1 MKKSPWIEFIS
12 AGILATSISVI
23 SMSSPAAAQVTT
35 PSTGTDTQGTTTT
48 TYETSNYNP
57 GLWGLTGLL
66 GLFGLFGRR
75 KEDTHTTNRRD
86 DAPVYRDPSIR

>member
-1 MKKSPWIEFIS
+1 MQKSSSIGLLSASIIATTIS
-12 AGILATSISVI
+12 AIL
-23 SMSSPAAAQVTT
+23 MSSPAGAQVTT
-35 PSTGTDTQGTTTT
+35 PSTGTQGVTTTT
-48 TYETSNYNP
+48 TYENNNYNP

-75 KEDTHTTNRRD
+75 KEDTHTTTRRD